1 MDKIYTIP
9 TKEDN
14 DLITQSGDS
23 LVTESTFIDLPL
35 VTEDLEGLITQSNEN
50 IMIKSQIGE
59 PYFLVWDDE
68 ENLSKN
74 YTPTIINKIY
84 GN

>member
-1 MDKIYTIP
+1 
-9 TKEDN
+9 
-14 DLITQSGDS
+14 
-23 LVTESTFIDLPL
+23 
-35 VTEDLEGLITQSNEN
+35 
-50 IMIKSQIGE
+50 MIKSQIGE

>member
-23 LVTESTFIDLPL
+23 LVTQSTLIDLPL

>member
-23 LVTESTFIDLPL
+23 LLTENTIINLPL
-35 VTEDLEGLITQSNEN
+35 VTEDLQGLLTQSNEN
-50 IMIKSQIGE
+50 IMIKSPIGE
-59 PYFLVWDDE
+59 PYFLIWDDE

-74 YTPTIINKIY
+74 YTPTIIIKIY